1 MSLGRP
7 IKRLVAPMM
16 RWRTAKGF
24 GVHSPFAFHFI
35 TRVLRERLPY
45 YDFEHLTDRRARLL
59 YRLTDYFV
67 PATVYVEGA
76 DAEEYRRIISMAKS
90 DVEFTD
96 DPHEACM
103 AVYTSATGRVI
114 PASEVT
120 VFSPALADSV
130 FPTLPSA
137 TMTFANGSTVIAVTR
152 RGLPR
157 QDFRLRF

>member
-1 MSLGRP
+1 M
-7 IKRLVAPMM
+7 
-16 RWRTAKGF
+16 
-24 GVHSPFAFHFI
+24 HSPFAFHFI

-45 YDFEHLTDRRARLL
+45 YAFEQLTDRRARLL

-67 PATVYVEGA
+67 PATAYVEGSYA
-76 DAEEYRRIISMAKS
+76 DECRRIISMAHSAVK
-90 DVEFTD
+90 FTD
-96 DPHEACM
+96 DPHEARM
-103 AVYTSATGRVI
+103 AVYTSASAKVV

-120 VFSPALADSV
+120 IFSPALKGSV
-130 FPTLPSA
+130 FPTLPPA